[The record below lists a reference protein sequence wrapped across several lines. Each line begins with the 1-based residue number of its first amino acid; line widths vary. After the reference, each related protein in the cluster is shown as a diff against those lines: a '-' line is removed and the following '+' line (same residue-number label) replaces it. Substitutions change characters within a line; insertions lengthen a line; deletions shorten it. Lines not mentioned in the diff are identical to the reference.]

1 MTASNGVVM
10 INFFK
15 DSNMNLRRFFQ
26 LGNKNTSNELPKQP
40 VKLIIPQNN
49 KRAQKDIL
57 SWRNALIAAE
67 NVDNPRRYALIQL
80 YKEIILDAH
89 LSGQI
94 ELRKRRVLSSKFS
107 VYDANNNLDIT
118 LTWALKQPAIQQIME
133 YILDAIFWG
142 HSLIQ
147 IDHVEPFDNGKGG
160 ITSVT
165 LIPREHVMPEKG
177 WLLPH
182 YYDTTGIS
190 YRDTF
195 YPWLIETPDYSNLGL
210 LSKTA
215 PYVLYKRFALAS
227 WSEFAELFGSP
238 MRIGKT
244 NTRDTTMINRMYD
257 MLKNMGSMAFGVFDK
272 DEEINFIETARSNGE
287 VFMQLI
293 ETCNAE
299 ISKLINGAVI
309 GENTSEGSRAKEQ
322 VGDQIHQII
331 TAADKKY
338 LENVMNTIVFPILIQ
353 HGYPLDNCTFAFEE
367 EKDLNNLWDITYQAL
382 QYYDIDEEWIKETFG
397 IQIIGKKGEDLQN
410 LSAFFQ

>member
-1 MTASNGVVM
+1 
-10 INFFK
+10 
-15 DSNMNLRRFFQ
+15 MNLRRFFQ
-26 LGNKNTSNELPKQP
+26 LGNKNTPAEPRQP
-40 VKLIIPQNN
+40 VKFIIPQNN

-107 VYDANNNLDIT
+107 VYDANNNLHIT

-147 IDHVEPFDNGKGG
+147 IDNVEPYDNGKGG

-165 LIPREHVMPEKG
+165 LIPREHVVPEKG

-195 YPWLIETPDYSNLGL
+195 YPWIIETPDYYNLGL

-238 MRIGKT
+238 IRIGKT
-244 NTRDTTMINRMYD
+244 NTRDSTMINRMYE

-272 DEEINFIETARSNGE
+272 DEEIEFIETARSNGE
-287 VFMQLI
+287 IFKQLI
-293 ETCNAE
+293 ETCNSE

-309 GENTSEGSRAKEQ
+309 GENTAEGSRAKEQ

-331 TAADKKY
+331 TNADKKY
-338 LENVMNTIVFPILIQ
+338 LENVMNTIVFPILIL
-353 HGYPLDNCTFAFEE
+353 HGYPLNGCTFAFEE
-367 EKDLNNLWDITYQAL
+367 EKDLNHLWNITYQAL

-397 IQIIGKKGEDLQN
+397 IQITGKKGDDLQN
-410 LSAFFQ
+410 LSAFF